1 MKKIKLNI
9 QLFASGTF
17 NVSTG
22 NANISGYVQMT
33 STSNGSS
40 ANSSNVTATLYLRRT
55 NNYTGSPS
63 STSSFSVTFTING
76 TEKKVTASSR
86 VTIPNDKSYVNL
98 GSASVTVPHNNDG
111 TKTCSISVKTTS
123 TNSSFSVPLTT
134 GSLTLDTI
142 PRYANITTFY
152 LTTLSRTQIQV
163 NWDADVSCDAVEY
176 SLNSGGWTRAS
187 GYPSFV
193 IGGLSAGTQYSVR
206 IRVLRSDSQLWTES
220 SSTPLYA
227 TTKSNNS
234 ITGANDFNDEQ
245 NPYLT
250 FSRPSGLGV
259 NLALEFAGQI
269 IKRDGISGSSYTFNL
284 TDAERK
290 LLRQSATSN
299 TLTVRYVVCTVEN
312 GSEVSW
318 SWLDKTMTIVN
329 ANPVFTD
336 FIFEDINPNSVA
348 LTGNNQIFI
357 NKISKVKVT
366 VPVAN
371 KMVALKEASPK
382 RYEMTLGSTNS
393 VAYSDTNDVYAEFNN
408 VETNNIS
415 VTAYDSRNN
424 KKPVSKTAT
433 LLQYSEPTF
442 SNIKIGRQNGVGTV
456 VDLSVSGNYSTTNFG
471 NATNTILNVAYT
483 KDNGENW
490 IDITDKF
497 IFTDGTFSSIAGAVL
512 PDFELGTEYEV
523 IFMVTDG
530 GIVDGTNYSLRSVS
544 STKQT
549 INSGQP
555 ILDINKTKKGVGIN
569 CIAEAEGL
577 WVNGEEISNCKIL
590 SEGTNIDE
598 LKRSGNFA
606 IYNARGTLPSG
617 YSTTDNNIFIK
628 CYQWFKNYG
637 RQLLFDVRTNKTFS
651 RNLNNG
657 VWKDW
662 INISYNPNPVGEFT
676 LWEGNFFT
684 ENNIGWKHLGTVYSL
699 VPDCLYKFPLRQGY
713 TRKYKLAVD
722 YTTTNTAGFHIR
734 LTKTT
739 DGGGVELIYGNVWGS
754 TDDGVRAHGIL
765 DLDLNAIS
773 GSHVNIECTT
783 AFATQSWYRVYKIAV
798 LVYDVLE

>member
-1 MKKIKLNI
+1 MKKMKLNI

-63 STSSFSVTFTING
+63 STASFSVTFTING
-76 TEKKVTASSR
+76 TEKTVTASSR

-98 GSASVTVPHNNDG
+98 GSTSVTVPHNADG
-111 TKTCSISVKTTS
+111 SKVCSISVKTTS
-123 TNSSFSVPLTT
+123 TSSSFTVPLTT

-163 NWDADVSCDAVEY
+163 TWGADVSCDAIEY
-176 SLNSGGWTRAS
+176 SLNGGGWIRAS

-220 SSTPLYA
+220 SSTLYA

-250 FSRPSGLGV
+250 FSRPSGLDV
-259 NLALEFAGQI
+259 HVALEFAGHTI
-269 IKRDGISGSSYTFNL
+269 RRDYVSGTSYTFNL
-284 TDAERK
+284 TEAERT

-299 TLTVRYVVCTVEN
+299 SLGVRYVVCTVEN

-393 VAYSDTNDVYAEFNN
+393 VAYSDTNGVYAEFNN
-408 VETNNIS
+408 VETDNIF
-415 VTAYDSRNN
+415 VTAFDSRNN
-424 KKPVSKTAT
+424 KQPVNKKAT
-433 LLQYSEPTF
+433 ILPYSEPTF

-471 NATNTILNVAYT
+471 EATNTILNVAYT

-544 STKQT
+544 SAKQT

-555 ILDINKTKKGVGIN
+555 ILDINKTKKGVGVN
-569 CIAEAEGL
+569 CIAEDEGL
-577 WVNGEEISNCKIL
+577 WTDGTKVNGVTSFLPDGDSTNLEYWQSLKTGLYYYHKGNCNVANVPNHFAFVHVENH
-590 SEGTNIDE
+590 EGDFNVLWYTQKSGPIYR
-598 LKRSGNFA
+598 LSGNA
-606 IYNARGTLPSG
+606 WGLTG
-617 YSTTDNNIFIK
+617 
-628 CYQWFKNYG
+628 
-637 RQLLFDVRTNKTFS
+637 
-651 RNLNNG
+651 
-657 VWKDW
+657 W
-662 INISYNPNPVGEFT
+662 INISYNPNPIGELT
-676 LWEGNFFT
+676 IWEGNV
-684 ENNIGWKHLGTVYSL
+684 NGGSADGWKYIGTNYNLAIAVRER
-699 VPDCLYKFPLRQGY
+699 FPLRPGY
-713 TRKYKLAVD
+713 TRKYKLFID
-722 YTTTNTAGFHIR
+722 YSTTNTSGFYVKFTR
-734 LTKTT
+734 LS
-739 DGGGVELIYGNVWGS
+739 DGSEVEYIGHNVWGS
-754 TDDGVRAHGIL
+754 TNDGVRAYEL
-765 DLDLNAIS
+765 LEFDLDYFL
-773 GSHVNIECTT
+773 GSHNDIHITT
-783 AFATQSWYRVYKIAV
+783 AFATESWYRLYKLAIAV
-798 LVYDVLE
+798 YDILE